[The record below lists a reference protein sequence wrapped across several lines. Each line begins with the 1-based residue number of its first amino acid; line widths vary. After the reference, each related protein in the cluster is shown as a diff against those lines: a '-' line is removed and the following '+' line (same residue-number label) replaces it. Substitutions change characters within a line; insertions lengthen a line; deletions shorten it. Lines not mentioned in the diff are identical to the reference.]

1 MLVVHKIRNNK
12 LFIHKN
18 VLYCKK
24 NASSVAFFVAGCYIK
39 S

>member
-1 MLVVHKIRNNK
+1 MLVMHKIRKNK

-24 NASSVAFFVAGCYIK
+24 NASFVAFFAVECYIK